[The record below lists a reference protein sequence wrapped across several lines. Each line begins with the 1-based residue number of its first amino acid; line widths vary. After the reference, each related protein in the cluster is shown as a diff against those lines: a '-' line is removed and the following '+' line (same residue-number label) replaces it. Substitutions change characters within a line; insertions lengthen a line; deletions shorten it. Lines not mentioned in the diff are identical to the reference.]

1 MAVYMIMKLSSSFI
15 ELQERLQARG
25 VLVDLVFPII
35 AFKQRIKEA
44 ENLVNFL
51 ICCFQDDFGSFLAF
65 TFET

>member
-1 MAVYMIMKLSSSFI
+1 MAVYAIMKLNSSFT
-15 ELQERLQARG
+15 EMQERLQTRG

-51 ICCFQDDFGSFLAF
+51 VFLF
-65 TFET
+65 SG

>member
-1 MAVYMIMKLSSSFI
+1 MAVYAIMKLNSSFI
-15 ELQERLQARG
+15 ELQERLQTRG

-51 ICCFQDDFGSFLAF
+51 VFYFQDDFVLFLGF
-65 TFET
+65 YL